1 MNTLLDSLSE
11 ILKEIVENYSLLLDI
26 FQRERRF
33 IIENS
38 LHKLH
43 DCIKQKETIILK
55 LKMLEDSRISV
66 TDKLSGLIKSRTP
79 NPESRTP
86 TPITLSYLSDSTS
99 EPYSSV
105 FKSYRSMLLSLVQ
118 SIRDIS
124 RENKNFIEMSI
135 DTIRESFK
143 FLNDI
148 TNPRPTYL
156 SSGVVNS
163 QVQRGRMV
171 EIKL

>member
-26 FQRERRF
+26 FQRERQF

-38 LHKLH
+38 LHRLH
-43 DCIKQKETIILK
+43 DCIKQKETVILK

-66 TDKLSGLIKSRTP
+66 TDKLATFIRAASREP
-79 NPESRTP
+79 RAAN
-86 TPITLSYLSDSTS
+86 ITLSYLSDSTS
-99 EPYSSV
+99 EPYSSK
-105 FKSYRSMLLSLVQ
+105 FKSYRSRLLSLVQ
-118 SIRDIS
+118 SIRDVN
-124 RENKNFIEMSI
+124 RENKGFIEMSM

-156 SSGVVNS
+156 SSGAVHS

-171 EIKL
+171 KVMS

>member
-43 DCIKQKETIILK
+43 DCIKQKETMVLK
-55 LKMLEDSRISV
+55 IKMLEDSRLSI
-66 TDKLSGLIKSRTP
+66 TDKLSDLFHVKSGDM
-79 NPESRTP
+79 
-86 TPITLSYLSDSTS
+86 TLSYLSDSTS

-105 FKSYRSMLLSLVQ
+105 FKNYRSKLLSLVQ
-118 SIRDIS
+118 SIRDVN
-124 RENKNFIEMSI
+124 RENKNFIEMSM

-143 FLNDI
+143 FLNDA

-156 SSGVVNS
+156 SSGAVHS

-171 EIKL
+171 KVMS

>member
-43 DCIKQKETIILK
+43 DCIKQKETMVIKI
-55 LKMLEDSRISV
+55 KMLEDSRLSI
-66 TDKLSGLIKSRTP
+66 TDKLSDLFHVKSGDM
-79 NPESRTP
+79 
-86 TPITLSYLSDSTS
+86 TLSYLSDSTS

-105 FKSYRSMLLSLVQ
+105 FKNYRSKLLSLVQ
-118 SIRDIS
+118 SIRDVN
-124 RENKNFIEMSI
+124 RENKNFIEMSM

-143 FLNDI
+143 FLNDA

-156 SSGVVNS
+156 SSGAVHS

-171 EIKL
+171 KVMS